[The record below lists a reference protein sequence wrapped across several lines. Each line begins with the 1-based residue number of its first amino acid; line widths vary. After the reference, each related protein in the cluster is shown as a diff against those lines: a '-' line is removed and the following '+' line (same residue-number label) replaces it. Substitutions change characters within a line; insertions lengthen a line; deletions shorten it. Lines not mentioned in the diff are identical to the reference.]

1 MLRSAGVTSQG
12 DLKGK
17 VVLITGASRGIGRA
31 IALRAARDGAK
42 VVLLA
47 RSVEGDGK
55 LEGTVGSVAD
65 EVRDA
70 GGEALAIGV
79 DVRDAEALSAAVD
92 RAAQTFG
99 GLDVVVSNASA
110 LDFRPTSEVSL
121 RRFDLM
127 NEVNV
132 RGTFVLGHTAIP
144 YLTKASNPHIL
155 TLSPPLDVSDRWWGA
170 HLPWLLSKTSMSLCA
185 RAWSIELRD
194 RGIAANAL
202 WPRKT
207 VESAATAR
215 IGGEELI
222 RRSRAATIMADAFH
236 AIVTRPSRDCTGRFF
251 LDEDVLREVGVTDFD
266 RYANDPGSKLFTDY
280 LVDEPGAEY
289 WPIDHEAMG

>member
-1 MLRSAGVTSQG
+1 VTSQEG
-12 DLKGK
+12 LKGK

-42 VVLLA
+42 IALLA
-47 RSVEGDGK
+47 RSVEAGGK
-55 LEGTVGSVAD
+55 LEGTVGSVAE
-65 EVRDA
+65 EVREA

-79 DVRDAEALSAAVD
+79 DVRDAEALGAAVD
-92 RAAQTFG
+92 RAARVLG

-110 LDFRPTSEVSL
+110 LDFRPTCEVPL

-127 NEVNV
+127 MEVNA
-132 RGTFVLGHTAIP
+132 RGTFALGRAAIP
-144 YLTKASNPHIL
+144 YLARAANPHIL

-170 HLPWLLSKTSMSLCA
+170 HLPWLLSKMSMSLCA
-185 RAWSIELRD
+185 RAWAIELKD

-207 VESAATAR
+207 VESAATVR

-222 RRSRAATIMADAFH
+222 RRSRSATIMADAFH
-236 AIVTRPSRDCTGRFF
+236 AIVTQPSTRCTGRFF
-251 LDEDVLREVGVTDFD
+251 LDEDVLREAGVTDFA
-266 RYANDPGSKLFTDY
+266 RYANDPGSTLLTDY
-280 LVDEPGAEY
+280 LVDESEAEY